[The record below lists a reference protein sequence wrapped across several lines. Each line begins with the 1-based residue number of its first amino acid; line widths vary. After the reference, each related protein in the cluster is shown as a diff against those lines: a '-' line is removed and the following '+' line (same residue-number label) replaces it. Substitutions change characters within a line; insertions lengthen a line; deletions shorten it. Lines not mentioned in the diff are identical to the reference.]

1 MSGMG
6 GKTRNFIFSISQAGI
21 IGAACLLAPV
31 SFAQTN
37 SGAAPAATTYSA
49 KGSLGG
55 ITYTVNSLK
64 RNPDGTLT
72 LRVKL
77 QGTVGTPVDYGD
89 IGFSGGMET
98 PRSGDWKILD
108 YAGKKR
114 YSMIEDS
121 SGHCLCTKLTSEEV
135 KGISSTPVDISIRF
149 PAVPA
154 DVKTVA
160 LELPHLRE
168 PLEGVP
174 ITD

>member
-21 IGAACLLAPV
+21 IGAACLLAPA

-55 ITYTVNSLK
+55 ITYTVNRLK
-64 RNPDGTLT
+64 RNSDGTLT
-72 LRVKL
+72 LNLKL
-77 QGTVGTPVDYGD
+77 QGTVGTPVDKDD
-89 IGFSGGMET
+89 IGFSNGM
-98 PRSGDWKILD
+98 PYSDYKILD

-114 YSMIEDS
+114 YSRIEDS
-121 SGHCLCTKLTSEEV
+121 SGHCLCTKLTSDEIQ
-135 KGISSTPVDISIRF
+135 GISSTPVDISIRF

-154 DVKTVA
+154 DLKTVT

>member
-1 MSGMG
+1 MRGMSG
-6 GKTRNFIFSISQAGI
+6 KSRNFIFSISQVGI
-21 IGAACLLAPV
+21 IGAACLLAPA

-64 RNPDGTLT
+64 RNADGTLT
-72 LRVKL
+72 LRLKL
-77 QGTVGTPVDYGD
+77 QGTVGTSVDSEA
-89 IGFSGGMET
+89 IGFNSGE
-98 PRSGDWKILD
+98 PSNSHYKILD
-108 YAGKKR
+108 FAGKKR
-114 YSMIEDS
+114 YSMIQDGS
-121 SGHCLCTKLTSEEV
+121 SYCLCTKLTSEEI

>member
-1 MSGMG
+1 MSGIG

-21 IGAACLLAPV
+21 IGAACLLAPA

-49 KGSLGG
+49 KGSLDG
-55 ITYTVNSLK
+55 ITYTVDRLK
-64 RNPDGTLT
+64 RNSDGTLT
-72 LRVKL
+72 LRLKL
-77 QGTVGTPVDYGD
+77 QGTVGTPVSRQA
-89 IGFSGGMET
+89 IGFEGGGE
-98 PRSGDWKILD
+98 PSSHEYKILD
-108 YAGKKR
+108 FAGKKR
-114 YSMIEDS
+114 YSMIKDG
-121 SGHCLCTKLTSEEV
+121 SGYCLCTKLTTEEIE
-135 KGISSTPVDISIRF
+135 GISSKPVDISIRF

-154 DVKTVA
+154 DLKTVT